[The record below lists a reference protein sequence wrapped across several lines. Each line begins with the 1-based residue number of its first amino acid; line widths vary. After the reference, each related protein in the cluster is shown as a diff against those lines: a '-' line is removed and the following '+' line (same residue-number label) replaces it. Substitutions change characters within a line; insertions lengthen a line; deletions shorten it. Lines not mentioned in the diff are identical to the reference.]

1 MPRHF
6 GSMTAVSVPLPPPA
20 ASDRM
25 ALLVTRHQ
33 ATVWRYVRYLGAT
46 TAEADDLVQETF
58 LAVFRSDFVHE
69 SDRQTASY
77 LRTTARRRLLML
89 RRKES
94 RRPVEVELESAETVW
109 AETMGDG
116 PADPYL
122 EALDG
127 CLQHLEGR
135 ARTAIDLQYTDRLS
149 REEIASRLDLKPEGV
164 KTLLRRTRDALREC
178 IERKLTSQ

>member
-1 MPRHF
+1 M
-6 GSMTAVSVPLPPPA
+6 SVPLPPPA
-20 ASDRM
+20 VSDQM
-25 ALLVTRHQ
+25 ALLVSHHQ
-33 ATVWRYVRYLGAT
+33 ATIWRYVRYLGAT
-46 TAEADDLVQETF
+46 ATEADDLVQETF

-69 SDRQTASY
+69 SDRQTAGY

-89 RRKES
+89 RRKQS
-94 RRPVEVELESAETVW
+94 RQPSEVELESAEQVW

-116 PADPYL
+116 PGDPYL

-127 CLQHLEGR
+127 CLEHIDGR
-135 ARTAIDLQYTDRLS
+135 ARQAINLQYTDRLS

-164 KTLLRRTRDALREC
+164 KTLLRRTRDALRDC